1 MRPLS
6 WIESAKW
13 NSLTPSQQRKFAP
26 IDPDFAIELMSPTDD
41 LMELQQKMIEYID
54 CGVRLGWL
62 INPDDKQ
69 VEIYRIG
76 QEKEILDNPKT
87 LSGEDVLPKL
97 IVDLSDIL

>member
-1 MRPLS
+1 
-6 WIESAKW
+6 
-13 NSLTPSQQRKFAP
+13 
-26 IDPDFAIELMSPTDD
+26 
-41 LMELQQKMIEYID
+41 MIEYID

-76 QEKEILDNPKT
+76 EKEILDNPKT

-97 IVDLSDIL
+97 TVDLSDIF